1 MITPATRDWVV
12 TKQHPIFRA
21 TITMSVSPGTDIPG
35 RKKTLLVSVL
45 IFVWLAGS
53 LFGLWWFQQQS
64 LRPFV
69 EADAPAESRS
79 PEIVERGLAALLKRV
94 SAEYPDSSDALV
106 TVVHLWNPNCLC
118 NNVSARHTRAIIE
131 QWPEGDE
138 VRFIILAPETLPENR
153 LAEARELNPNALVMK
168 ASANDRLPL
177 TASPGLA
184 VLNQNAGLAYFG
196 AYGFGAL
203 CSLSDEA
210 LFTNMIERLLAGES
224 YGPFMNIAG
233 SGCFC
238 AWPDSTQFTGE

>member
-1 MITPATRDWVV
+1 
-12 TKQHPIFRA
+12 
-21 TITMSVSPGTDIPG
+21 MSVSTGPDVPG

-45 IFVWLAGS
+45 IFVWLTGS
-53 LFGLWWFQQQS
+53 LLGLWWFQQQS

-69 EADAPAESRS
+69 EADAPAEARN
-79 PEIVERGLAALLKRV
+79 PEAVERGLKALLQRV
-94 SAEYPDSSDALV
+94 SAEYPESADAKV
-106 TVVHLWNPNCLC
+106 TVVHLWNPDCLC

-131 QWPEGDE
+131 QWPEGKT
-138 VRFIILAPETLPENR
+138 VRFVILAPESLPDSR
-153 LAEARELNPNALVMK
+153 LAEAQSLNPNALVMTF
-168 ASANDRLPL
+168 STEDRLPL

-184 VLNQNAGLAYFG
+184 VLNEDSRLAYFG

-224 YGPFMNIAG
+224 YGPFLNIAG

-238 AWPDSTQFTGE
+238 AWPHATQLPVK

>member
-1 MITPATRDWVV
+1 
-12 TKQHPIFRA
+12 
-21 TITMSVSPGTDIPG
+21 MSVSNASDAPG

-45 IFVWLAGS
+45 IFVWLTGS
-53 LFGLWWFQQQS
+53 LLGLWWFQQQS

-69 EADAPAESRS
+69 GADAPAETRNH
-79 PEIVERGLAALLKRV
+79 EAVEHGLKALLHRV
-94 SAEYPDSSDALV
+94 SKKYPESPGAKVTDAKV
-106 TVVHLWNPNCLC
+106 TVVHLWNPDCLC

-131 QWPEGDE
+131 QWPEGKT
-138 VRFIILAPETLPENR
+138 VRFVILAPENLPDSR
-153 LAEARELNPNALVMK
+153 LAEAQALNLNALIMK
-168 ASANDRLPL
+168 VSADDQLPL

-184 VLNQNAGLAYFG
+184 VLNEDSRLAYFG

-224 YGPFMNIAG
+224 YGPFLNIAG

-238 AWPDSTQFTGE
+238 AWPHATQASVK

>member
-1 MITPATRDWVV
+1 MITLAARDWVAE
-12 TKQHPIFRA
+12 KSPLFQSHE
-21 TITMSVSPGTDIPG
+21 TMSVTLDPDAPG

-45 IFVWLAGS
+45 ILIWLAGS

-69 EADAPAESRS
+69 KADAP
-79 PEIVERGLAALLKRV
+79 PEARNPDKVEQGLKALLQRV
-94 SAEYPDSSDALV
+94 SAEYPLSADAPV
-106 TVVHLWNPNCLC
+106 TVVHLWNPDCLC

-131 QWPEGDE
+131 QWPEDKE
-138 VRFIILAPETLPENR
+138 VRFIILAPATLPESR
-153 LAEARELNPNALVMK
+153 LSEARKLNPNALVVK
-168 ASANDRLPL
+168 ASGADQLPL

-184 VLNQNAGLAYFG
+184 VLNQDARLAYFG

-224 YGPFMNIAG
+224 YGPFLNIAG

-238 AWPDSTQFTGE
+238 AWPTPAQLPVK